1 MGKCCWPASSGGSVG
16 VSAFWHS
23 VFIPADL
30 FNLGQAVARQEIVY
44 GVGAGNQQ
52 EYNVDSY
59 DQNEESDQHSST
71 DWALPFNWKIAS
83 LIKFNIYWFVYNEGS
98 HNVEHKW
105 QVRIRSIGN
114 GEALSFNGVWNNNYD
129 TESANDLLF
138 ISPVVT
144 ITPASVGGLSPLDLL
159 HIAVGRQN
167 DSASGSAK
175 LRGIQLHWEIDP
187 SIVVP

>member
-1 MGKCCWPASSGGSVG
+1 MGKCSWPASSGGSVG
-16 VSAFWHS
+16 VSAFWNS

-30 FNLGQAVARQEIVY
+30 FNIGKPGMRQEIVY
-44 GVGAGNQQ
+44 GAQADSQQ

-59 DQNEESDQHSST
+59 NQNEESAQFSST
-71 DWALPFNWKIAS
+71 DWALPFNWRIAS

-138 ISPVVT
+138 ISPIVT
-144 ITPASVGGLSPLDLL
+144 ITPASVAGLSPLDLL
-159 HIAVGRQN
+159 HIAVRRQN
-167 DSASGSAK
+167 DSASGSSK
-175 LRGIQLHWEIDP
+175 LRGIQLHWENDP